1 MSGLSNELWSR
12 RRFLRRLS
20 QSVGALALVSGIPAI
35 GRAAEMAHDR
45 SSLIV
50 RLSRPQDLETPV
62 EYLDSS
68 ITPNSVFFV
77 RSHFGPPAIIEEQW
91 KLEIGGLVDSS
102 RSLTLEDL
110 RKFEIV
116 DLPATLQC
124 SGNGR
129 AFFHPS
135 VPGVQWQRGA
145 VGNALWRGVRLRD
158 VVKSISIKS
167 GARHMQMR
175 GYDSAPMPTTPSFT
189 RSIPIERA
197 LDPSTLLA
205 FEMNGEPLPVLHG
218 GPLRMVV
225 PGWAGDHWYKW
236 LRRIDFQEHEAEG
249 FYMQTAYR
257 MPRQPVPSKGI
268 ASLPEVPV
276 TVNPVKS
283 LIAHPSEGSVM
294 PPGDHLVSGVA
305 FTGVGHMVNVEVSL
319 DGGRSWDRAEL
330 EGKES
335 EGTWQLWRYR
345 WRASTKGPYIVA
357 ARATDSSG
365 RVQPQATP
373 WNHGGYLWNGIDLVH
388 CEIA

>member
-1 MSGLSNELWSR
+1 MSTELWSR
-12 RRFLRRLS
+12 RRFLTHLS
-20 QSVGALALVSGIPAI
+20 RSVGALTLMSGIPAI
-35 GRAAEMAHDR
+35 GRAAEIAHDR
-45 SSLIV
+45 NSLIV

-77 RSHFGPPAIIEEQW
+77 RSHFGPPAIIKEQW
-91 KLEIGGLVDSS
+91 RLDLGGLVDSP
-102 RSLTLEDL
+102 RSLTLADL

-158 VVKSISIKS
+158 VVKRMGIKS

-175 GYDSAPMPTTPSFT
+175 GYDSAPMPTTPSFV

-205 FEMNGEPLPVLHG
+205 FEMNGDPLPVLHG

-236 LRRIDFQEHEAEG
+236 LRRIDFQENEADG

-257 MPRQPVPSKGI
+257 MPVPSAGT
-268 ASLPEVPV
+268 APAPEVPV

-283 LIAHPSEGSVM
+283 LIAQPSEGSVM
-294 PPGDHLVSGVA
+294 PAGDHLVSGVA
-305 FTGVGHMVNVEVSL
+305 FTGVGHVVGVEVSL
-319 DGGRSWDRAEL
+319 DGGRSWARAEL
-330 EGKES
+330 EGKQS
-335 EGTWQLWRYR
+335 EGAWQVWRYR
-345 WRASTKGPYIVA
+345 WRAATKGSYVVA

-365 RVQPQATP
+365 RVQPVATP